1 MNNRTRIPII
11 FVLGVL
17 ISLCTA
23 SNLHANN
30 IRYHYID
37 LGTLGGQESYG
48 TGINNWGQVVGYSE
62 TENQGEYR
70 AFLWTGVKMKTLES
84 FDDDFVSLAWCIND
98 RGQAVGSSLNYAYER
113 RPVLWDHSGLHELE
127 TLGGTFSDAYGIN
140 RHGEIVG
147 QATLPNETYEF
158 AHAVSWNKDGIT
170 DITPFQSDWSVASSI
185 NTKGETVG
193 AYFNSEGLLRAVLWN
208 KKGVYPLGTLGG
220 DQSEAYWINDKGE
233 AVGWCD
239 LPEGGW
245 HACRWT
251 PHGDT
256 VDLGALDGSDS
267 AAFSINDHG
276 DVVGTSYFYV
286 DDNALERSRAFIWTK
301 KNGMQDLNTLVDL
314 PSGVIVAEGNSINDF
329 GWIAGTAVAEGNS
342 DLFTACLL
350 IPYKNTK
357 EIEALRHF
365 FKR

>member
-158 AHAVSWNKDGIT
+158 AYAVSWNKDGIT

-193 AYFNSEGLLRAVLWN
+193 AYFSSEGLLRAVLWN

-239 LPEGGW
+239 LPGGAW
-245 HACRWT
+245 HACLWT

-256 VDLGALDGSDS
+256 VDLGALDGSLYS
-267 AAFSINDHG
+267 EAYSINDHG
-276 DVVGTSYFYV
+276 EVVGTSYL
-286 DDNALERSRAFIWTK
+286 DGTLPTSRAFIWTK
-301 KNGMQDLNTLVDL
+301 KGGMQDLNTLVDL
-314 PSGVIVAEGNSINDF
+314 LPDGVLVTSASSINDF
-329 GWIAGTAVAEGNS
+329 GWIAGTGISNHSTA
-342 DLFTACLL
+342 TACLL
-350 IPYKNTK
+350 IPYRNGK
-357 EIEALRHF
+357 EMKALRDF